1 MTEAIKARRIV
12 PAWSYKP
19 GPDVSDV
26 PPAGLARAQA
36 LARQACA
43 VGLSALEEGSS
54 EEDIDLVVSDF
65 LAQNGVEHVWTITNV
80 GLGENTRICFP
91 TKGPGPLKAAA
102 RDVLMLDVHPITPD
116 GHWGDCTR
124 CRVLGDWPEARQAL
138 ADLERIHA
146 KTLAYCRPG
155 MPAKELFGFCNDLL
169 VAEDFVLLDLLGNIG
184 HSLTAGAAYLHNF
197 IDAGNDA
204 AMWGAWAVEPFA
216 ERGGIPVKVE
226 DLVWFGRERCTV
238 M

>member
-1 MTEAIKARRIV
+1 MTGSTTAKRIV

-26 PPAGLARAQA
+26 PPPGLARAQA

-43 VGLSALEEGSS
+43 VGLSALEPGRS
-54 EEDIDLVVSDF
+54 EEEIDLVVSDF

-80 GLGENTRICFP
+80 GLGENTKICFP
-91 TKGPGPLKAAA
+91 TKGPGPLKAAE

-124 CRVLGDWPEARQAL
+124 CRVLGDWPEASLAL

-146 KTLAYCRPG
+146 KTLAFCRPG
-155 MPAKELFGFCNDLL
+155 MPAGAGSGGPSHG
-169 VAEDFVLLDLLGNIG
+169 V
-184 HSLTAGAAYLHNF
+184 AGAA
-197 IDAGNDA
+197 G
-204 AMWGAWAVEPFA
+204 GAVAHTG
-216 ERGGIPVKVE
+216 RGG
-226 DLVWFGRERCTV
+226 GRAGGAGTASAAARSRHRGADRPSQPRAAGMGEPSV
-238 M
+238 MAANPRGA